1 MRHLH
6 ASLAALAATDLSVR
20 GLATGLVILRGA
32 AILLLNEATR
42 ALDSQSEALGQ
53 EALQHLTEA
62 RTTIVIAHRLSTV
75 PGANTIVVIGDSE
88 VIEAG
93 PSAELLARGGAFRA
107 LYEAQFDRVIG

>member
-1 MRHLH
+1 M
-6 ASLAALAATDLSVR
+6 
-20 GLATGLVILRGA
+20 
-32 AILLLNEATR
+32 
-42 ALDSQSEALGQ
+42 
-53 EALQHLTEA
+53 
-62 RTTIVIAHRLSTV
+62 

>member
-1 MRHLH
+1 
-6 ASLAALAATDLSVR
+6 LAALAATDLSVR

-32 AILLLNEATR
+32 AILLLDEATR

-53 EALQHLTEA
+53 EALQHLTEG